1 MYVKRINFV
10 INQSLK
16 YDDYNF
22 FISDIIL
29 YKKNKYNEQSITV
42 NFDLLNNLN
51 LHYNELEKKC

>member
-1 MYVKRINFV
+1 VYVKRINFV